1 MFSGHLS
8 VKGSI
13 SKMHKELKSEATRQI
28 IAEGMEAFL
37 QSKPVSTG
45 RCGCSGHQGAEL
57 NFIFL
62 LSYSLHT

>member
-8 VKGSI
+8 VKGTI
-13 SKMHKELKSEATRQI
+13 SKMHKALKSEATRQI

-37 QSKPVSTG
+37 QGKPGSTG
-45 RCGCSGHQGAEL
+45 RCRCSGLQGAEL

-62 LSYSLHT
+62 LSYSFHT